1 MRTQRGGPAKRPQ
14 GGPPKRPQ
22 GGPAKRPQTN
32 QTTTGRTTPR
42 ARALQKNG
50 DIELAKKEYGVL
62 LEIDK
67 ENREAQ
73 EGLAEA
79 LLLEKKHN

>member
-1 MRTQRGGPAKRPQ
+1 MEVLVTSWVQSGQFTKAIRVTGEMLEANPARSSMRLQ
-14 GGPPKRPQ
+14 
-22 GGPAKRPQTN
+22 
-32 QTTTGRTTPR
+32 R

-50 DIELAKKEYGVL
+50 DIELAKEEYGVL

-79 LLLEKKHN
+79 LLLEKEHD